1 MFFSEK
7 NHPKKYEFYQHYFGG
22 EKLINTTLKRLTL
35 DNELIGANSSILLN
49 NLNNLKN
56 NKSIDFNF
64 IGDVT
69 KISFQEENKSDEK
82 KNDNS
87 LQSKLNNFENSNNLM
102 NVSTERNNEI
112 DNSDNEIKSS
122 ILNNKNE
129 NKTQRK
135 RAKSLISKK
144 NIITEDNNSKL
155 YDIEMKDSNNLEIKL
170 SKNKKFNKSVR
181 SKSLINIKKK
191 QTKQK
196 KENKQNITSKNKFSQ
211 NLEVVMNMNKIHLL
225 KRGISSDT
233 YSYYQS
239 KKKNDNKLRNY
250 SPIHSLNKIKQT
262 KQNSKRNSIYCPRIY
277 NEKIMKKWE
286 EINKKNWYKLNPEE
300 RMKANEEMEEMIRNN
315 LI

>member
-7 NHPKKYEFYQHYFGG
+7 NHPKKFEFYQHFFGG

-35 DNELIGANSSILLN
+35 DNELIGANSSILFN
-49 NLNNLKN
+49 NLNNSKN
-56 NKSIDFNF
+56 NRSIDFNF

-69 KISFQEENKSDEK
+69 KMSFQEENKSSEK
-82 KNDNS
+82 KNNNS
-87 LQSKLNNFENSNNLM
+87 FQFNYNNSENSNNIM
-102 NVSTERNNEI
+102 NISTKKNNEI
-112 DNSDNEIKSS
+112 NNSNNEIKSS
-122 ILNNKNE
+122 ILKNKE
-129 NKTQRK
+129 NKIQRR

-144 NIITEDNNSKL
+144 KIITENYNSKL
-155 YDIEMKDSNNLEIKL
+155 YDIEMKESNYLENKF
-170 SKNKKFNKSVR
+170 SKNKKFNKSVH
-181 SKSLINIKKK
+181 SKSLINFKDKLSK
-191 QTKQK
+191 HK

-250 SPIHSLNKIKQT
+250 SPIHSLNKKKQT

-286 EINKKNWYKLNPEE
+286 EINNKNWYKLNPEE
-300 RMKANEEMEEMIRNN
+300 RMKANQEMEEMIRNN

>member
-7 NHPKKYEFYQHYFGG
+7 NHPKKFEFYQHFFGG

-35 DNELIGANSSILLN
+35 DNELIGANSSILFN

-56 NKSIDFNF
+56 NRSIDFNF

-69 KISFQEENKSDEK
+69 KMSFQEENKSSEK
-82 KNDNS
+82 KNNNS
-87 LQSKLNNFENSNNLM
+87 FQFNYNNSENSNNIM
-102 NVSTERNNEI
+102 NISTKKNNEI
-112 DNSDNEIKSS
+112 NNSNNEIKSS
-122 ILNNKNE
+122 ILKNKE
-129 NKTQRK
+129 NKIQRR

-144 NIITEDNNSKL
+144 KIITENDNSKL
-155 YDIEMKDSNNLEIKL
+155 YDIEMKESNYLENKF
-170 SKNKKFNKSVR
+170 SKNKKFNKSVH
-181 SKSLINIKKK
+181 SKSLINFKDK
-191 QTKQK
+191 QSKHK

-300 RMKANEEMEEMIRNN
+300 RMKANQEMEQMIRNN
-315 LI
+315 II

>member
-7 NHPKKYEFYQHYFGG
+7 NHPKKFEFYQHFFGG

-35 DNELIGANSSILLN
+35 DNELIGANSSILFN

-56 NKSIDFNF
+56 NRSIDFNF

-69 KISFQEENKSDEK
+69 KMSFQEENKSSEK
-82 KNDNS
+82 KNNNS
-87 LQSKLNNFENSNNLM
+87 FQFNYNNSENSNNIM
-102 NVSTERNNEI
+102 NISTKKNYEINNS
-112 DNSDNEIKSS
+112 NNEIKSS
-122 ILNNKNE
+122 ILKNKE
-129 NKTQRK
+129 NKIQRR

-144 NIITEDNNSKL
+144 KIITENYNSKL
-155 YDIEMKDSNNLEIKL
+155 YDIEMKESNYLENKF
-170 SKNKKFNKSVR
+170 SKNKKFNKSVH
-181 SKSLINIKKK
+181 SKSLINFKDK
-191 QTKQK
+191 QSKHK

-239 KKKNDNKLRNY
+239 KKKSDNKLRNY

-300 RMKANEEMEEMIRNN
+300 RMKANQEMEQMIRNN
-315 LI
+315 II

>member
-7 NHPKKYEFYQHYFGG
+7 NHPKKFEFYQHFFGG

-35 DNELIGANSSILLN
+35 DNELIGANSSILFN

-56 NKSIDFNF
+56 NRSIDFNF

-69 KISFQEENKSDEK
+69 KMSFQEENKSSEK
-82 KNDNS
+82 KNNNS
-87 LQSKLNNFENSNNLM
+87 FQFNYNNSENSNNIM
-102 NVSTERNNEI
+102 NISTKKNYEINNS
-112 DNSDNEIKSS
+112 NNEIKSS
-122 ILNNKNE
+122 ILKNKE
-129 NKTQRK
+129 NKIQRR

-144 NIITEDNNSKL
+144 KIITENYNSKL
-155 YDIEMKDSNNLEIKL
+155 YDIEMKESNYLENKF
-170 SKNKKFNKSVR
+170 SKNKKFNKSVH
-181 SKSLINIKKK
+181 SKSLINFKDK
-191 QTKQK
+191 QSKHK

-300 RMKANEEMEEMIRNN
+300 RMKANQEMEQMIRNN
-315 LI
+315 II